1 MTKKYSK
8 KERDKHFS
16 NKTSTKKR
24 EKKKRLVPDYQSLDL
39 VIQKASPVTIEEK
52 NIYIEHG
59 ITHRHLSTKDL
70 ILNNTTKGVILKL
83 NEKSI
88 KIQSNCIKELG
99 LSLNRLHFPTDLSKI
114 IISKALNGIYIE
126 KDIFKVLTPQMINIF
141 YKKGEDDEII
151 EENELYFLMKEY
163 MKNDHIYGF
172 LKAVMINEL
181 RPLGWQKVLP
191 AELPRKTLITISTR
205 RRLTYNHHYYTN
217 YDGYIIDQFN

>member
-1 MTKKYSK
+1 MPKKYGK
-8 KERDKHFS
+8 KEREYDFS

-39 VIQKASPVTIEEK
+39 VIQKASPVTIEERK
-52 NIYIEHG
+52 IYIEHG
-59 ITHRHLSTKDL
+59 ITHKHLSTKDL

-99 LSLNRLHFPTDLSKI
+99 LCLNRLHFPTDLSKI

-126 KDIFKVLTPQMINIF
+126 KDIFKVLTPKMINIF

-151 EENELYFLMKEY
+151 GEYELYYLMKEY
-163 MKNDHIYGF
+163 IKNDHIYGF
-172 LKAVMINEL
+172 LESVLIKELRTTQVGHKLKYGDNTFHGNLIDYWNNEL
-181 RPLGWQKVLP
+181 YRWS
-191 AELPRKTLITISTR
+191 RSH
-205 RRLTYNHHYYTN
+205 NN
-217 YDGYIIDQFN
+217 